1 QGPGERKEIF
11 MNSLIQYTKANTLLL
26 ITFVLVS
33 LKLSPSVQAKTGCNT
48 TFTTAAGCDA
58 LNSRTT
64 GTGNTAFGWRALFSD
79 STGNFNTGVGGGAL
93 SLSNADSNTA
103 VGAAALLLNT
113 TGPNNTA
120 VGTDAMVFNDTGSD
134 NTATGFFALSG
145 NLTGGSNTANG
156 SNALLINTTG
166 SQNTAT
172 GNFALSASNGDNNT
186 AVGSSALGSNTTG
199 SGNIA
204 LGVLA
209 GIGVTDASSV
219 IAIGADGEN
228 VSNSCYIGQIYS
240 NIQPQVGIDPDL
252 VTISSSGRL
261 GRANVSSRRY
271 KHDIQPMDTASEVLY
286 ALKPV
291 SFRYNKEY
299 DATQT
304 LAFGLI
310 AEEVAEVYPDLV
322 GRNAQ
327 GQPESVRYE
336 QINAMLLNEF
346 LKEHRRVE
354 ELKSAMAQQ
363 RKDFEAAIALQ
374 QKQAETLLARLNEQE
389 ARIQKVSAQLETS
402 SLARPM
408 LVENP

>member
-1 QGPGERKEIF
+1 
-11 MNSLIQYTKANTLLL
+11 MNPLIQNMKTTTLLL
-26 ITFVLVS
+26 ITFGLVS
-33 LKLSPSVQAKTGCNT
+33 LTLSPSAQAQPGCFPL
-48 TFTTAAGCDA
+48 FTTAAGCDA
-58 LNSRTT
+58 VDSITT
-64 GTGNTAFGWRALFSD
+64 GTGNSGLGWRALFSN

-93 SLSNADSNTA
+93 SLNNADSNTA

-120 VGTDAMVFNDTGSD
+120 VGTDAMVFNDSGSD

-166 SQNTAT
+166 SQNTAI
-172 GNFALSASNGDNNT
+172 GNFALSGNNGDNNT

-199 SGNIA
+199 SANIA

-209 GIGVTDASSV
+209 GIAVTDASSV

-252 VTISSSGRL
+252 VTINSSGRL

-271 KHDIQPMDTASEVLY
+271 KHDIQPMDTTSEAIY
-286 ALKPV
+286 ALRPV
-291 SFRYNKEY
+291 SFRYNKQY

-310 AEEVAEVYPDLV
+310 AEDVAEVNPDLV
-322 GRNAQ
+322 GRNPK

-346 LKEHRRVE
+346 LKEHNTVRE
-354 ELKSAMAQQ
+354 QGAT
-363 RKDFEAAIALQ
+363 I
-374 QKQAETLLARLNEQE
+374 ARLEKQVE
-389 ARIQKVSAQLETS
+389 ALTAGLQKVSAQLELNKPAPQTVS
-402 SLARPM
+402 
-408 LVENP
+408 NNQ